1 MSDLARLREI
11 AEAQDA
17 YGKWNTAP
25 AWNRYYA
32 AKRAQQR
39 PTLARAVGLAALLL
53 LLATPASGVPHSP
66 EPFIPGGSPCDGACS
81 QEWASEA
88 ASVPP
93 GELRPMALEPG
104 DLIHWMSYAKDGE
117 AFYQTKPMHVATSI
131 PLSGVGY
138 TFERNGVTLIF
149 MKLDACDNWTVAQ
162 RNPIPAPLDL
172 PETEPESITGP
183 LLARWTTPLVGTGSI
198 AALMLHTGPVYEIV
212 SEDRPAPSIDDW
224 SKPLT
229 HIPGPWSIF
238 CLMGAITG
246 LMVLKRKAA

>member
-1 MSDLARLREI
+1 MTDLARLREI

-39 PTLARAVGLAALLL
+39 PILARAVGLAALLL

-66 EPFIPGGSPCDGACS
+66 APFIPGGSPCDGACS

-88 ASVPP
+88 ANVPP

-104 DLIHWMSYAKDGE
+104 DLIHWMSYAKHGE
-117 AFYQTKPMHVATSI
+117 AFYQTKPMHVATSF

-162 RNPIPAPLDL
+162 RNPIPEPVDL
-172 PETEPESITGP
+172 PKSVTGP
-183 LLARWTTPLVGTGSI
+183 LLARWTAPWTGGL
-198 AALMLHTGPVYEIV
+198 AALALSSSPFYEIV
-212 SEDRPAPSIDDW
+212 SEDRPAPPIDDW
-224 SKPLT
+224 SEPPT

-238 CLMGAITG
+238 CLAGALTG
-246 LMVLKRKAA
+246 LMILKRKAA